1 LALAVESDDNG
12 GADSRPDSTVV
23 HDAYAVRRLRSLP
36 VVGRTVL
43 IVDDH
48 ETFRVAA
55 RELLVA
61 AGFAVVGEAGDGP
74 GALAEASRLAPDI
87 VLLDVQLPGLDGF
100 AVADRLAEREPSP
113 AVVLISS
120 RDAIT
125 YGDRVRRASVVGF
138 VAKRELSGAALARLV
153 G

>member
-1 LALAVESDDNG
+1 M
-12 GADSRPDSTVV
+12 
-23 HDAYAVRRLRSLP
+23 
-36 VVGRTVL
+36 
-43 IVDDH
+43 
-48 ETFRVAA
+48 
-55 RELLVA
+55 
-61 AGFAVVGEAGDGP
+61 VGEAGDGLE
-74 GALAEASRLAPDI
+74 ALAEASRLAPDI

-100 AVADRLAEREPSP
+100 AVADRWPSESRSP

-138 VAKRELSGAALARLV
+138 LAKRELSGAALARLV

>member
-1 LALAVESDDNG
+1 
-12 GADSRPDSTVV
+12 
-23 HDAYAVRRLRSLP
+23 
-36 VVGRTVL
+36 VGRTVL

-55 RELLVA
+55 RELLAA
-61 AGFAVVGEAGDGP
+61 AGFAVVGEAGDGRE
-74 GALAEASRLAPDI
+74 ALAEVARLVPDI

-120 RDAIT
+120 RDAVT
-125 YGDRVRRASVVGF
+125 YGDRVRLASVVGF
-138 VAKRELSGAALARLV
+138 LAKRELSGAALARLV

>member
-1 LALAVESDDNG
+1 M
-12 GADSRPDSTVV
+12 
-23 HDAYAVRRLRSLP
+23 
-36 VVGRTVL
+36 GRTVL

-48 ETFRVAA
+48 ETFRDAA
-55 RELLVA
+55 RELLA
-61 AGFAVVGEAGDGP
+61 ASGFAVVGEAADGP
-74 GALAEASRLAPDI
+74 QALAEASRLAPDI

-125 YGDRVRRASVVGF
+125 YGDRVRRSSVVGF
-138 VAKRELSGAALARLV
+138 LAKRDLSGAALARLV